1 MSDKPDYKPK
11 VIHINQIQD
20 RNQYAFENLENAFV
34 EAINEAYKNG
44 VPHSLVIYLLHM
56 YLQIETS
63 RVFDDEE

>member
-20 RNQYAFENLENAFV
+20 RNQYAFEKLENTVA
-34 EAINEAYKNG
+34 EAIAEAYKSG

-63 RVFDDEE
+63 RIFDDEE

>member
-20 RNQYAFENLENAFV
+20 RNQYAFEKLENAFV
-34 EAINEAYKNG
+34 EAINEAYKSG
-44 VPHSLVIYLLHM
+44 VTHSLVIYLLHM

-63 RVFDDEE
+63 RIFDDEE

>member
-1 MSDKPDYKPK
+1 MSDNPEYRPK

-20 RNQYAFENLENAFV
+20 RNQHAFEKLENAV
-34 EAINEAYKNG
+34 AESISEAYKNG

-63 RVFDDEE
+63 RIFDDEE

>member
-20 RNQYAFENLENAFV
+20 RNQYAFEKFENAV
-34 EAINEAYKNG
+34 DDAINEAYKSG

-63 RVFDDEE
+63 RIFDDEE

>member
-1 MSDKPDYKPK
+1 LSDKQDYKPK

-20 RNQYAFENLENAFV
+20 RNQYVFEKLENAFV

-44 VPHSLVIYLLHM
+44 APHSLVIYLLHM